1 MEDLDAL
8 FDAAIAAYKK
18 TSRWKYDNPYVAD
31 LISILK
37 PHKETGLHVRD
48 VTQQLRK
55 MRLSKDILP
64 ASEMRQAVQSALQR
78 HAAQY
83 AGFRKRRAPAGD
95 DLFYAAQGFG
105 KGYWAVRLDKATAWL
120 IAKNKLAPD

>member
-1 MEDLDAL
+1 MQNLDAL
-8 FDAAIAAYKK
+8 WEEVYAIYKK
-18 TSRWKYDNPYVAD
+18 RKWKYENPYVAD
-31 LISILK
+31 LIAILQ
-37 PHKETGLHVRD
+37 PHKAGGLHIRD

-55 MRLSKDILP
+55 MRVSKDIFP

-83 AGFRKRRAPAGD
+83 AGFKKRKAPAGD

-105 KGYWAVRLDKATAWL
+105 KGYWAVRMDKATAWL
-120 IAKNKLAPD
+120 IAKNKLPRD